1 MVKRKRKLKKKVRIF
16 LYIVL
21 VIIFV
26 ISLGVFFIKFNDIN
40 YNNNNYIED
49 EEDEIDIDMVINQIV
64 SYDIGVSEYFLKL
77 IYNDYGM
84 DVLIN
89 LNEFL
94 GNNEY
99 DSSIWHNL
107 TGNSFLVL
115 NDIYNG
121 VIENSSNIIVV
132 NSVNDTIGFVGDVS
146 LADDWYII
154 PKYEERGKGVYGIL
168 SENVVN
174 IMKSV
179 DVMVANN
186 EFTISN
192 RGSKMPNKY
201 YTFRAK
207 PERLKIYEEMG
218 VDLVTLAN
226 NHIYDYGK
234 DAFLDAL
241 GHLDEYNLPY
251 IGAGRNLE
259 EARKPYYF
267 VVNGYKVG
275 FVNATRAEKYILT
288 PGATD
293 DTPGVFRCYD
303 PANFVETIKE
313 VKKNSDYVVA
323 LVHWGREDSTV
334 LENVQVETSKLYIDA
349 GADVIVGSHAHIL
362 QGIDFY
368 NGKAIIYNLGDFIFN
383 HETKDTAIFQLKIN
397 DDGSLDYYFIP
408 CRQDDKYTY
417 LLEGAEKLRV
427 LNNIRNLSTNTFIED
442 SGKFYN
448 G

>member
-1 MVKRKRKLKKKVRIF
+1 MVKKKRRLKKKVKIF
-16 LYIVL
+16 MWLFIIILLLFSCFIIKLNSKDVDKNEGN
-21 VIIFV
+21 VI
-26 ISLGVFFIKFNDIN
+26 
-40 YNNNNYIED
+40 NNNKID
-49 EEDEIDIDMVINQIV
+49 SDKVIGEIIQ
-64 SYDIGVSEYFLKL
+64 YDIGVSEYFLKL
-77 IYNDYGM
+77 IYNDYGI
-84 DVLIN
+84 DTLVG
-89 LNEFL
+89 LNDAL
-94 GNNEY
+94 KNNQYSE
-99 DSSIWHNL
+99 SIWHEL
-107 TGNSFLVL
+107 TGNSFMVL

-121 VIENSSNIIVV
+121 VIDNSSNIKVI
-132 NSVNDTIGFVGDVS
+132 NSVNNTIGFVGDVS

-168 SENVVN
+168 SESVVD

-186 EFTISN
+186 EFTVSN

-241 GHLDEYNLPY
+241 THFDEYSLPY
-251 IGAGRNLE
+251 IGAGKNLD

-267 VVNGYKVG
+267 IINGYKVG

-293 DTPGVFRCYD
+293 SSPGVFRCYD
-303 PANFVETIKE
+303 PTNFVETIKE
-313 VKKNSDYVVA
+313 VKKNSDYVIA

-334 LENVQVETSKLYIDA
+334 LENVQIETSKLYIDA

-383 HETKDTAIFQLKIN
+383 HETKDTAIFSLKIN
-397 DDGSLDYYFIP
+397 DDGSFEYYFIP
-408 CRQDDKYTY
+408 CRQDDKYTF
-417 LLEGAEKLRV
+417 LLEDNEKLRV
-427 LNNIRNLSTNTFIED
+427 INNIRNLSTNTIIED